1 MGRSLAKA
9 MRLAK
14 VRIRSYRC
22 LKDLEVSLD
31 DYTALIGPNGSG
43 KSSVLY
49 ALDWFLNGGT
59 LSEEDIHRVAG
70 SQEAT
75 DIDVAVTF
83 ADLDTEDR
91 RVLESYGR
99 GTFAYFRRTWSSAT
113 GKEKMI
119 GNSKQ
124 GPGFATTRGLSPVT
138 ALRTAYAELRTKFP
152 DLADVSKKEEIYDEL
167 TRWENDPRNA
177 AQLEDVHEDDATHMF
192 GFNGEHTLSRRVRLV
207 LVPAATDIV
216 SQVGNAGRGS
226 ALADL
231 IGSLMSEAVT
241 AARSSWEERFADQIQ
256 LLTDE
261 IKRGV
266 ADSTAS
272 QADRVNERLKD
283 LVPNAK
289 IEFTADAPA
298 WSLKGDGSLNTDVV
312 IDGMR
317 NDVSRQGHGV
327 QRAVMIAMLQALV
340 PRSEP
345 AGESQVSGATTE
357 EAQARRTERDAFPS
371 LIVCIEEP
379 EIYQHPVRARN
390 FARVLSK
397 LAERGK
403 TQVFVATHSPYF
415 VTPEQFAALRCFALT
430 GGSSTIAST
439 KLSDVAKAADA
450 SETQVI
456 RAVEKELPRTFSE
469 GFFADAVVFVEGD
482 TDRVIYEV
490 IADRMG
496 QALDSVGIAVLAMS
510 GKENMHIPFVILREL
525 GIPAYIVADCDALG
539 AARRHSAD
547 KAKEVNAEASHKK
560 ATDALL
566 GWLPVSTVAGIGELP
581 FTYGETSVVARHFTL
596 LHDDL
601 ESELE
606 KWPSFVTALNGNRG
620 ALRNKD
626 VAAYRA
632 AAMEASPDDMPEIF
646 QHVVKAI
653 HDFKQA
659 SAPAV
664 APQQ

>member
-1 MGRSLAKA
+1 

-49 ALDWFLNGGT
+49 ALDWFLNGGP

-70 SQEAT
+70 NPAAT

-83 ADLDTEDR
+83 GELDAEDR

-99 GTFAYFRRTWSSAT
+99 GEFAYFRRIWSSSS

-124 GPGFATTRGLSPVT
+124 GPGFSKVRSQTRIGELRSEYA
-138 ALRTAYAELRTKFP
+138 ALRNELPALAEVTI
-152 DLADVSKKEEIYDEL
+152 KEEILDEL
-167 TRWENDPRNA
+167 TRWENDPANVA
-177 AQLEDVHEDDATHMF
+177 GLEDVPEADATHMF
-192 GFNGEHTLSRRVRLV
+192 GFNGEHTLAKRVRLV

-216 SQVGNAGRGS
+216 SQVGTAGRGS
-226 ALADL
+226 ALSDL
-231 IGSLMSEAVT
+231 IGSMMSEAVAT
-241 AARSSWEERFADQIQ
+241 ARSNWETRFADQIQ
-256 LLTDE
+256 ELADE
-261 IKRGV
+261 IRQGV
-266 ADSTAS
+266 ADSTAA
-272 QADRVNERLKD
+272 QADRVNERLSD
-283 LVPNAK
+283 LVPNATV
-289 IEFTADAPA
+289 EFTADAPS
-298 WSLKGDGSLNTDVV
+298 WSLKGDGSLNTDVI

-340 PRSEP
+340 PDSQSVEP
-345 AGESQVSGATTE
+345 AENSSDAEVAT
-357 EAQARRTERDAFPS
+357 ASPLDHDSRPC
-371 LIVCIEEP
+371 LIIGVEEP

-390 FARVLSK
+390 FARVLSR
-397 LAERGK
+397 LAVRAK
-403 TQVFVATHSPYF
+403 TQVFIATHSPYF
-415 VTPEQFAALRCFALT
+415 VTPEQFTALRCFALT
-430 GGSSTIAST
+430 DGATMISATTLGEVAAS
-439 KLSDVAKAADA
+439 ADA
-450 SETQVI
+450 PESQVT

-490 IADRMG
+490 VSDRG
-496 QALDSVGIAVLAMS
+496 GKALDRAGIAVLAMG
-510 GKENMHIPFVILREL
+510 GKENMHIPFVILHQL
-525 GIPAYIVADCDALG
+525 GIPAYVVADCDALG
-539 AARRHSAD
+539 ARRRYKGD
-547 KAKEVNAEASHKK
+547 QAKEDSAEASHRK
-560 ATDALL
+560 ATESVL
-566 GWLPVSTVAGIGELP
+566 GWLPPATVAYCGALP
-581 FTYGETSVVARHFTL
+581 FIYGDASVVAERYAL

-601 ESELE
+601 ESELQS
-606 KWPSFVTALNGNRG
+606 WPSFMTALSNIGG
-620 ALRNKD
+620 GLRKKD

-632 AAMEASPDDMPEIF
+632 AAMEASLDDMPEIF
-646 QHVVKAI
+646 LHVVKAI

-659 SAPAV
+659 STLAMAS
-664 APQQ
+664 

>member
-1 MGRSLAKA
+1 

-43 KSSVLY
+43 KASVLY
-49 ALDWFLNGGT
+49 ALDWFLNGGP

-70 SQEAT
+70 NPAAT

-83 ADLDTEDR
+83 ADLDSEDR

-119 GNSKQ
+119 GNSRQ
-124 GPGFATTRGLSPVT
+124 GPGFSKVRSQTRIGELRSEYA
-138 ALRTAYAELRTKFP
+138 ALRTAFP
-152 DLADVSKKEEIYDEL
+152 DLATVTIKEEILTEL
-167 TRWENDPRNA
+167 TRWENDPANA
-177 AQLEDVHEDDATHMF
+177 DQLEEVPEADATHMF
-192 GFNGEHTLSRRVRLV
+192 GFNGEHTLAKRVRLV

-216 SQVGNAGRGS
+216 SQVGTAGRGS
-226 ALADL
+226 ALSDL

-241 AARSSWEERFADQIQ
+241 AARSSWEERFAGQIQ
-256 LLTDE
+256 ELADE

-266 ADSTAS
+266 ADSTAA

-289 IEFTADAPA
+289 IEFTADAPS
-298 WSLKGDGSLNTDVV
+298 WSLKGDGSLNTDVI

-340 PRSEP
+340 PDSQSIDQVR
-345 AGESQVSGATTE
+345 GEDDVTTE
-357 EAQARRTERDAFPS
+357 IAPATPAERDALPS
-371 LIVCIEEP
+371 LIVGIEEP

-390 FARVLSK
+390 FARVLSR
-397 LAERGK
+397 LAERAK
-403 TQVFVATHSPYF
+403 TQVFIATHSPYF
-415 VTPEQFAALRCFALT
+415 VTPEQFTALRCFALADGAT
-430 GGSSTIAST
+430 TISSTT
-439 KLSDVAKAADA
+439 LGEVVADA
-450 SETQVI
+450 GAPDPQVT
-456 RAVEKELPRTFSE
+456 RAVEKQLPRTFSE

-490 IADRMG
+490 IADRAG
-496 QALDSVGIAVLAMS
+496 QALDSAGIAVLAMG
-510 GKENMHIPFVILREL
+510 GKENMHIPFVILRKL
-525 GIPAYIVADCDALG
+525 GIPAYVVADCDALG
-539 AARRHSAD
+539 AARRHSGD
-547 KAKEVNAEASHKK
+547 KAKEEGAETSHKK
-560 ATDALL
+560 ATETLMS
-566 GWLPVSTVAGIGELP
+566 WLPASTAAYFGALP
-581 FTYGETSVVARHFTL
+581 FAYGDASVAASHYTL

-606 KWPSFVTALNGNRG
+606 SWPSFIAALSGNGG
-620 ALRNKD
+620 ALRKKD

-632 AAMEASPDDMPEIF
+632 AAMEAAPEDMPESFGHI
-646 QHVVKAI
+646 VRAI
-653 HDFKQA
+653 HDFKTVSDA
-659 SAPAV
+659 ALRS
-664 APQQ
+664 